1 MMRRAYNSPPEAKS
15 EKSVNSSDGCR
26 MCGGT
31 GWRLF
36 MIDMK
41 GDRRVC
47 RCECRG
53 PYTKGPGQMAQIAI
67 VDYKSLAAGEQ

>member
-1 MMRRAYNSPPEAKS
+1 MRRAYNSPPEAKS
-15 EKSVNSSDGCR
+15 TKLVNSSDCQ

-36 MIDMK
+36 MIDTN
-41 GDRRVC
+41 GNRRVC

-53 PYTKGPGQMAQIAI
+53 SYAKGPGQTAQIAI

>member
-1 MMRRAYNSPPEAKS
+1 
-15 EKSVNSSDGCR
+15 

-36 MIDMK
+36 MIDTN

-53 PYTKGPGQMAQIAI
+53 PYTASDSRRMERQDSIRTQLYAKGPGQTAQIVV